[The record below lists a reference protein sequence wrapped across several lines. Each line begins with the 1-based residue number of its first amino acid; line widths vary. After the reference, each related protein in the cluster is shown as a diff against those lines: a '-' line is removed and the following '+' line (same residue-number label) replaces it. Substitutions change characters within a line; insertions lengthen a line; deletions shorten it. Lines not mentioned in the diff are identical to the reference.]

1 MEKKL
6 FKTKKTTQN
15 KVKYFDIS
23 TDIIVPDSKPDIVNL
38 ISEDAN
44 LFIYKTDILNSK
56 IRLDGNINL
65 YISYMSDE
73 GEVKVINS
81 FLNLVEQIDDQ
92 DVTEKSRIEYN
103 IDTYCID
110 AKVLN
115 ERKVSVKIIFK
126 YEYRI
131 TGLVIYSFYYCCNAW
146 CN

>member
-1 MEKKL
+1 M
-6 FKTKKTTQN
+6 
-15 KVKYFDIS
+15 
-23 TDIIVPDSKPDIVNL
+23 

-65 YISYMSDE
+65 NISYMSDE

-81 FLNLVEQIDDQ
+81 FLNLVEQVDDS
-92 DVTEKSRIEYN
+92 DITEKSRIEYD

-115 ERKVSVKIIFK
+115 ERKITVKIIFK
-126 YEYRI
+126 FDYRVYTDEMLELPDYSSI
-131 TGLVIYSFYYCCNAW
+131 SLESSRFLCLVISSFLIRSTSI
-146 CN
+146 